1 MQPTLAIHQHSVN
14 LYGSRVHSHLTPL
27 ITRTSQIIALCI
39 TPGAVYFCV
48 AKSFTP
54 RYSYSIDVRVCVDG
68 GGGRAEQVP
77 VPTDGI
83 KPVGTFPNTW
93 TRGQFRVSPKPKS
106 TSSAMIATGATGRV
120 DSAINKI
127 AVIVDLV

>member
-1 MQPTLAIHQHSVN
+1 MCREELHAPIFLQHRCS
-14 LYGSRVHSHLTPL
+14 
-27 ITRTSQIIALCI
+27 C
-39 TPGAVYFCV
+39 
-48 AKSFTP
+48 
-54 RYSYSIDVRVCVDG
+54 VCVDG

-93 TRGQFRVSPKPKS
+93 TRGQFRVSPKSKS

-120 DSAINKI
+120 DTAVCTAIIAMCKKI
-127 AVIVDLV
+127 AVCKQSSHSKRPTSESCGSD

>member
-1 MQPTLAIHQHSVN
+1 MCREELHAPIFLQHRCS
-14 LYGSRVHSHLTPL
+14 
-27 ITRTSQIIALCI
+27 C
-39 TPGAVYFCV
+39 
-48 AKSFTP
+48 
-54 RYSYSIDVRVCVDG
+54 VCVDG

-120 DSAINKI
+120 DTAINKI